1 MFALLGAAT
10 SVFLAQ
16 TSSKQAQTVRLSL
29 HCRDRPRNQQMW
41 QTSKPKQRLILD
53 SLLISSIDEKPDG
66 RISCADGRS
75 QISVTSSDQN
85 INRISIGS
93 RSPLSISF
101 IHFAFSCSFPE
112 RGQVQSTHVWN
123 MWNLRL
129 GCHFFYPT
137 IPTPSYTYATIMQMA
152 KTRHQAETSS

>member
-101 IHFAFSCSFPE
+101 IHLSMVKSGFTDLLIWIFFPIFF
-112 RGQVQSTHVWN
+112 
-123 MWNLRL
+123 
-129 GCHFFYPT
+129 HFFFSMVQLLTKKANSSSGAGAGFTRSPKL
-137 IPTPSYTYATIMQMA
+137 PSFG
-152 KTRHQAETSS
+152 

>member
-93 RSPLSISF
+93 RSPLFNIF
-101 IHFAFSCSFPE
+101 HPF
-112 RGQVQSTHVWN
+112 R
-123 MWNLRL
+123 
-129 GCHFFYPT
+129 FFML
-137 IPTPSYTYATIMQMA
+137 IPRARTGTVHTCVEYVKL
-152 KTRHQAETSS
+152 KTRMPLLLSNHPNSIVHICNHHANGKDPTSS

>member
-41 QTSKPKQRLILD
+41 QTSKPKQRL
-53 SLLISSIDEKPDG
+53 LISSIDEKPDG

-75 QISVTSSDQN
+75 QISVTLSDQN

-93 RSPLSISF
+93 TSPLSISF

-112 RGQVQSTHVWN
+112 RGQVQSTHVEYVK
-123 MWNLRL
+123 L
-129 GCHFFYPT
+129 
-137 IPTPSYTYATIMQMA
+137 
-152 KTRHQAETSS
+152 KTRMPLLLSNHPNSIVHICNHHANGKDPTSS